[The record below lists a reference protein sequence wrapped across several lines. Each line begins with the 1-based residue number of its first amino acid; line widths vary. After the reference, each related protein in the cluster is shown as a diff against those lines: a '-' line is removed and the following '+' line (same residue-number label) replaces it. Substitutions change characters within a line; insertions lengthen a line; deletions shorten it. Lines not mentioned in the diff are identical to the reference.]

1 MRFGTVAIIGRSNV
15 GKSTFLNAVLGEPL
29 AVVSPRPQT
38 TRERLLGVVE
48 LPQAQIAFVDTPGLH
63 RPKSELGRRMN
74 STALEAART
83 ADVALLMTDVGCLL
97 EAPKGEPSPDPED
110 LALISELSVNMP
122 CVLAINKV
130 DRLKNKA
137 RLLPLMEAF
146 ATSRE
151 FAAVVPVSVLDPKGA
166 PLLLKELVPLLP
178 DGARGYPDDTLTD
191 RPSSYFVRE
200 FVREQALLLARSE
213 VPHAVA
219 VSIDRISETDRQLFA
234 EATIHVEKV
243 GQRKILV
250 GHGGE
255 NIREIGT
262 RARKRLEQLL
272 SKGVVL
278 KLFVRV
284 TPRWRD
290 SARLLAELGYETQA
304 DTKENRLARGMPK
317 EFESDARAPRR
328 TGNRRGRRGRKP
340 RRVA

>member
-1 MRFGTVAIIGRSNV
+1 MRFGNVAIIGRSNV
-15 GKSTFLNAVLGEPL
+15 GKSTFLNAVLGAPL

-48 LPQAQIAFVDTPGLH
+48 LPDAQVAFVDTPGVH

-74 STALEAART
+74 SAALEAART
-83 ADVALLMTDVGCLL
+83 ADLALFMTDAECLFDP
-97 EAPKGEPSPDPED
+97 AAGGPSPSPED
-110 LALISELSVNMP
+110 LALLAELSTEMP
-122 CVLAINKV
+122 TVLAINKV

-137 RLLPLMEAF
+137 KLLPLIEAF
-146 ATSRE
+146 TKARE
-151 FAAVVPVSVLDPKGA
+151 FGAVVPVSLLDPKGA
-166 PLLLKELVPLLP
+166 PLLLQEIAALLP
-178 DGARGYPDDTLTD
+178 EGERGYDKDTLTD
-191 RPSSYFVRE
+191 RPSSFFVRE
-200 FVREQALLLARSE
+200 FVREQALILARRE

-219 VSIDRISETDRQLFA
+219 VSIDRISETDRELFA

-250 GHGGE
+250 GHGGAS
-255 NIREIGT
+255 IKEIGT

-272 SKGVVL
+272 NKAVVL

-290 SARLLAELGYETQA
+290 SARLLAELGYEGSA
-304 DTKENRLARGMPK
+304 GGDRP
-317 EFESDARAPRR
+317 ARAEPSESGSPARSPRR
-328 TGNRRGRRGRKP
+328 QGNRRGRRGRKP

>member
-15 GKSTFLNAVLGEPL
+15 GKSTFLNAVLGAPL

-48 LPQAQIAFVDTPGLH
+48 LPDAQVAFVDTPGVH

-74 STALEAART
+74 SAALEAART
-83 ADVALLMTDVGCLL
+83 ADLTLFMTDVETLGPT
-97 EAPKGEPSPDPED
+97 AGGASPGAED
-110 LALISELSVNMP
+110 LALLSELHPGMP

-137 RLLPLMEAF
+137 KLLPLIEAF
-146 ATSRE
+146 AKARE
-151 FAAVVPVSVLDPKGA
+151 FAAVLPVSLLDPKGA
-166 PLLLKELVPLLP
+166 PLLLKEVVALLP
-178 DGARGYPDDTLTD
+178 DGEKAYASDTLTD
-191 RPSSYFVRE
+191 RPSSFFVRE
-200 FVREQALLLARSE
+200 FVREQALILARRE

-219 VSIDRISETDRQLFA
+219 VSIDRISETDGQLFA

-255 NIREIGT
+255 SIKEIGT
-262 RARKRLEQLL
+262 RARKKLEQLL
-272 SKGVVL
+272 NKPVVL

-290 SARLLAELGYETQA
+290 SARLLAELGYEA
-304 DTKENRLARGMPK
+304 GAGGGEGRLARD
-317 EFESDARAPRR
+317 ERASVGSKTRSPRGP
-328 TGNRRGRRGRKP
+328 GNRRGRRGRKP

>member
-15 GKSTFLNAVLGEPL
+15 GKSTFLNAVLGAPL

-48 LPQAQIAFVDTPGLH
+48 LPDAQVAFVDTPGVH

-74 STALEAART
+74 SAALEAART
-83 ADVALLMTDVGCLL
+83 ADFTLFMSDVESLLDPAAAGT
-97 EAPKGEPSPDPED
+97 SPGAED
-110 LALISELSVNMP
+110 LALLSELPPGMP

-137 RLLPLMEAF
+137 KLLPLIEAF
-146 ATSRE
+146 AKARE
-151 FAAVVPVSVLDPKGA
+151 FAAVVPVSLLDPRGA
-166 PLLLKELVPLLP
+166 PLLLKEVVALLP
-178 DGARGYPDDTLTD
+178 DGEKAYASDTLTD
-191 RPSSYFVRE
+191 RPSSFFVRE
-200 FVREQALLLARSE
+200 FVREQALILARRE

-219 VSIDRISETDRQLFA
+219 VSIDRISETDGQLFA

-255 NIREIGT
+255 SIKEIGT
-262 RARKRLEQLL
+262 RARKKLEQLL
-272 SKGVVL
+272 NKPVVL

-290 SARLLAELGYETQA
+290 SARLLAELGYEA
-304 DTKENRLARGMPK
+304 GAGGGEDRLARNERGSAGSK
-317 EFESDARAPRR
+317 ARSPRGP
-328 TGNRRGRRGRKP
+328 GNRRGRRGRKP